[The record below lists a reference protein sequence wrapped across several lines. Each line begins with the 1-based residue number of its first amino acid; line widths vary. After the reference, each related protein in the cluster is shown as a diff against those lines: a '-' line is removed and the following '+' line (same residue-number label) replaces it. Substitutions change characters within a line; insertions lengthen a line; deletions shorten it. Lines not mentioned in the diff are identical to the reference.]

1 MSALAHKKLAV
12 LMAVVFGITAGISH
26 AGTSASPDFKIVI
39 PKDINT
45 SFIGININPAITPQ
59 PKNPVYSPV
68 ELRSNPIPYQS
79 LSGGLT
85 FSPPKV
91 YGKKMIIKALYYG
104 KPFIEF
110 IAIKDGGD
118 KGFSLDEISSHL
130 SGRLIEPDLTYSIDN
145 IRKNIEE
152 ECRGLY
158 TTNFSINDM
167 NMTYFGCSSQSADF
181 YVSVL
186 DDSMTV
192 NQTYGY
198 EPEPKISKSGE
209 DNRKILIINFL
220 ANDLVNYKN
229 PSKSL
234 SKLVIPEAT
243 LNLFFSKAFS
253 KRSLNGKIEDITES
267 IASDI
272 SFLQSRADD
281 NIRIALFNKNLLITS
296 KNQGFHPIKITSD
309 NNQLKLKLYNITENY
324 YGNNLVTI
332 SDETGE
338 HISAT
343 TLITPELMGTKN
355 ITELVEKISKDKSC
369 MAEDYEGDEPD
380 NTDVKDDINS
390 NEDIAYE
397 TESPKGNQNSF
408 LIKCDVSFGSNEQ
421 QKSYYLVDI
430 QNLISGN
437 NYKNLQDNKRSIM
450 MSLILGEPSDAFR
463 ESVLSTNMLM
473 NNLKWNLS
481 MRDISEMDMSY
492 ITEIPLIRSWLNQKD
507 EEKDVTLW
515 ENFVTESEKEI
526 NATPDA
532 SPEKIMEIL
541 KKHSYLLYPNRK

>member
-1 MSALAHKKLAV
+1 MSALTHKKLTI
-12 LMAVVFGITAGISH
+12 LMAVVFGITASVSYAGI
-26 AGTSASPDFKIVI
+26 SASPDFKIVI

-45 SFIGININPAITPQ
+45 SFVGTNINPAITPQ

-68 ELRSNPIPYQS
+68 ELRSNPIPYQA

-85 FSPPKV
+85 FSAPKV
-91 YGKKMIIKALYYG
+91 YGKKMIINALYYG
-104 KPFIEF
+104 KPFVEF
-110 IAIKDGGD
+110 IALKDGGD
-118 KGFSLDEISSHL
+118 KGFSLDEISQNL

-145 IRKNIEE
+145 IRKNIED

-158 TTNFSINDM
+158 TTNFSVNDM
-167 NMTYFGCSSQSADF
+167 NLTYFGCSSQSADF

-186 DDSMTV
+186 DDSKTV

-198 EPEPKISKSGE
+198 EPEAKNSKSG
-209 DNRKILIINFL
+209 DDPRKILVINFL

-253 KRSLNGKIEDITES
+253 KRSINGKIEDITES

-272 SFLQSRADD
+272 SYLQSRADD
-281 NIRIALFNKNLLITS
+281 NIRIALFNKNLLIAS
-296 KNQGFHPIKITSD
+296 KSQGFRPIKVTSD

-343 TLITPELMGTKN
+343 TMITPELMGTKN
-355 ITELVEKISKDKSC
+355 IAELVEKISKDKSC
-369 MAEDYEGDEPD
+369 MAEEEDGGESDDTNE
-380 NTDVKDDINS
+380 KDDINA
-390 NEDIAYE
+390 NDDITSE
-397 TESPKGNQNSF
+397 TDSAKTNQNSF
-408 LIKCDVSFGSNEQ
+408 LIKCDVTFGSNEQ

-437 NYKNLQDNKRSIM
+437 NYKNLPDNKHSIM
-450 MSLILGEPSDAFR
+450 MSLILGEPTDAFR

-481 MRDISEMDMSY
+481 MRDVSEMDMSY
-492 ITEIPLIRSWLNQKD
+492 IKEIPLIRSWLNQKE
-507 EEKDVTLW
+507 EEKDAALW
-515 ENFVTESEKEI
+515 ENFITESEKEI
-526 NATPDA
+526 NSTPDA

-541 KKHSYLLYPNRK
+541 KKNSYLLYPNRN